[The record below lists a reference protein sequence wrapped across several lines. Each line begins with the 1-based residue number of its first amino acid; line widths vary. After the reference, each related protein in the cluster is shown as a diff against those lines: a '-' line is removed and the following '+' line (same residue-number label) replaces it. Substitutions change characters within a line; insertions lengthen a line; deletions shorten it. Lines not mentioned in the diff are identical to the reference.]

1 MAAPPT
7 EATLK
12 LGKPRQ
18 DRIRPGDDIDYFKVQ
33 LKDNNLYTFEAQG
46 SQNGSNTLYDP
57 EIALFNKNG
66 SIIDI
71 VDNFN
76 GRDPLIQYRADKTGT
91 FYLGVRSVT
100 QEPGTYRVRYDLA
113 DPAPDE
119 IDNQGVDTEL
129 SLKLAQRAQGEIGA
143 QGDEDWYRI
152 SLKGGETYTAIARS
166 RNVGDNPDFIADAVI
181 RRSNGNILDN
191 DPEYSGGDPS
201 VPGVDNVFVAPY
213 TGVYF
218 IDVRDLDDQNRGNYS
233 IQVIKGDP
241 FA

>member
-100 QEPGTYRVRYDLA
+100 QEPGPYRIRYDLA

-152 SLKGGETYTAIARS
+152 SLKGGET
-166 RNVGDNPDFIADAVI
+166 
-181 RRSNGNILDN
+181 
-191 DPEYSGGDPS
+191 
-201 VPGVDNVFVAPY
+201 
-213 TGVYF
+213 
-218 IDVRDLDDQNRGNYS
+218 
-233 IQVIKGDP
+233 
-241 FA
+241 